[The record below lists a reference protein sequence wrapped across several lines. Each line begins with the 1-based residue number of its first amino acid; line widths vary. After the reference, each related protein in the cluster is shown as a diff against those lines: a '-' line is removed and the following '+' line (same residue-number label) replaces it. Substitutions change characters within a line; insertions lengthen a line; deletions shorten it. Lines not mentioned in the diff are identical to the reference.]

1 MEVGRFVNLFTD
13 YGFKRIFGEEAGKH
27 LLKDFLN
34 LLLKGERDVADLYFS
49 HTERQPEAKD
59 GRKVIFDIHCESS
72 DGTHF
77 IVEMQAA
84 RQFSFYDR
92 ALYYVS
98 RAIVEQGNPGDY
110 WNYDLL
116 PVYGV
121 FFMDFTLSKDSQL
134 RTDVALTDMATGKI
148 VNPNMRQI
156 FLELPRFTKEANECK
171 DNLERWL
178 YLIKNMGTLNDMP
191 FMEERTEWN
200 DLSRLASVAAMSKKE
215 REAYEISLKHYRDYY
230 NSIEYAKYEA
240 SKEARKEGR
249 EEGLKEGREEGLKE
263 GREEG
268 LKAGRTEGERKAYLE
283 MARNLK
289 RDGMPIALIH
299 KYTGLTA
306 EEIEGL

>member
-49 HTERQPEAKD
+49 HTEHQPEAKD

-240 SKEARKEGR
+240 SKEGR

-268 LKAGRTEGERKAYLE
+268 LREGSIKIATKLKALGI
-283 MARNLK
+283 
-289 RDGMPIALIH
+289 PIATIQES
-299 KYTGLTA
+299 TGLTA
-306 EEIEGL
+306 DEIERL